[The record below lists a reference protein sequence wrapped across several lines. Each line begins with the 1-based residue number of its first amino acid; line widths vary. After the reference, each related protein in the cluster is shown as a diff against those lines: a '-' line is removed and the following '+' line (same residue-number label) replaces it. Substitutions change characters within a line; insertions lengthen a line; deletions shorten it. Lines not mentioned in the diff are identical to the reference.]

1 MRRSNTALIGA
12 FVLGGLGLLATAI
25 VLLGSGQL
33 FRSKYEFVI
42 YFPGSVTGLQEGAP
56 VRFKGVEI
64 GTVERI
70 RIRLGMEQVPRIP
83 VFISLDNEK
92 LASGGAAVA
101 LDDPQAIES
110 LIQQGLR
117 AQLQSQSLV
126 TGILFVALDVFPDTP
141 IERFAP
147 PEIGVQEIPSVPTT
161 LEAAQRTLVE
171 LVRRLQG
178 VDFQELFTS
187 LARVAS
193 GLDKLV
199 NSPELAQT
207 VASLDDSMREL
218 EQTLSNL
225 REVTGALRGR
235 AGPLAD
241 ELRATA
247 ASTRAAVDELEAT
260 LSAVRGFVDPD
271 SPMAYEMA
279 QTFHEVSRAARSV
292 RALADALERNPSAV
306 VFGKDG
312 AEEEQ

>member
-1 MRRSNTALIGA
+1 VRRPSSTLIGA
-12 FVLGGLGLLATAI
+12 FVLGAFTLLAAAL

-33 FRSKYEFVI
+33 FRSTHEFVI
-42 YFPGSVTGLQEGAP
+42 YFPGSVNGLQEGAP
-56 VRFKGVEI
+56 VKFKGVEI

-83 VFISLDNEK
+83 VFISLDSEK

-101 LDDPQAIES
+101 LDDPQTMES
-110 LIQQGLR
+110 LVQQGLR

-141 IERFAP
+141 LERFAP
-147 PEIGVQEIPSVPTT
+147 PEVEVQEIPAVPTT

-171 LVRRLQG
+171 LVRRLQE
-178 VDFQELFTS
+178 VDLEGLFAS
-187 LARVAS
+187 MSRVAA
-193 GLDKLV
+193 GLDKVV
-199 NSPELAQT
+199 NSPELHET
-207 VASLDDSMREL
+207 VASLDDTMRGL

-225 REVTGALRGR
+225 REITGALRGR

-247 ASTRAAVDELEAT
+247 ASTRAAVDELDAT
-260 LSAVRGFVDPD
+260 LTAVRGFVDPD

-279 QTFHEVSRAARSV
+279 QALHELSRAARSL
-292 RALADALERNPSAV
+292 RALADSIERNPSAV

-312 AEEEQ
+312 TEEER